1 MTDDQKLSNEPED
14 MFADVDDSVTMTV
27 MSGNSEKVTNPVIME
42 QHPMHKRM
50 IWLGLI
56 VVLLIILG
64 AGYYFYNK
72 IYIKSDI
79 VTPPQL
85 EAINETTN
93 KQAQEE
99 NQLNDE
105 VVEIIATSTSTSTVN
120 NIDSP
125 EPIVNKQVIT
135 DTDGDGL
142 TDEEEVTLETNIN
155 EPDTDG
161 DGLFDREEVKVYK
174 TNPLNPDTDGDGFTD
189 GQEVKGGYN
198 PNGEG
203 KLFEF
208 NIQ

>member
-1 MTDDQKLSNEPED
+1 MSEEQKLINEPED

-27 MSGNSEKVTNPVIME
+27 MSGNSEKVTNPVIMD

-56 VVLLIILG
+56 LVVLLLSG
-64 AGYYFYNK
+64 VGYYAYGK
-72 IYIKSDI
+72 IFLK
-79 VTPPQL
+79 P
-85 EAINETTN
+85 
-93 KQAQEE
+93 
-99 NQLNDE
+99 E
-105 VVEIIATSTSTSTVN
+105 VVSPPNVETQANDIKLDDTINIDDGNNLATITPTST
-120 NIDSP
+120 IDMDINP

-142 TDEEEVTLETNIN
+142 TDEEEGALGTNIN

-161 DGLFDREEVKVYK
+161 DGLFDREEVRVYK

-198 PNGEG
+198 PNGDG

-208 NIQ
+208 NIQQ